1 MMNKAYIQYINNS
14 ILFLKFI
21 AILLLVTKLASFT
34 DVTSF
39 IEDIIKA
46 KDFFFT
52 SDNDDLQEL
61 ILEDEDFPEV
71 EVEIPSSAESTPS
84 SSAESTPNSNTE
96 PQSNKYLYTA
106 LKISAA
112 LICGAALIFG
122 TYYCINYFANDV
134 TKVVDVATKGLD
146 ESAKAITKAND
157 MSLELLDKNKEI
169 LESQKTKLIKEIPKI
184 KPREFYIPPKR

>member
-1 MMNKAYIQYINNS
+1 MNKAYIQYINNS

-21 AILLLVTKLASFT
+21 ALLLLVTKLANFT

-52 SDNDDLQEL
+52 SDNNDLQEL

-96 PQSNKYLYTA
+96 PQSNKHLYTA

-112 LICGAALIFG
+112 LICGASLIFG

-157 MSLELLDKNKEI
+157 MSLELLDTNKEM
-169 LESQKTKLIKEIPKI
+169 LESKKTELIKEMPKI
-184 KPREFYIPPKR
+184 KPKEFYIPPKR

>member
-71 EVEIPSSAESTPS
+71 EVEIP